1 MEKKSVRVV
10 TFSKRKSGLFKKAM
24 ELSILCEVAVALV
37 LFSVGGKSYSFGHP
51 CIEAMIDQF
60 PHQGLESRR
69 GSNKPSKDDEID
81 KLSRQLHD
89 LEDQLQVE
97 KNKSEILDNGLNQI
111 KLKESKSFVDC
122 LNLEELKKFKASL
135 EALTADLKLSMS
147 EMEAASSL
155 LLIKEKAV

>member
-1 MEKKSVRVV
+1 MEKKSARVV

-24 ELSILCEVAVALV
+24 ELSILCEAAVALV
-37 LFSVGGKSYSFGHP
+37 IFSVGGNSYSFGHP
-51 CIEAMIDQF
+51 SIKAVIDKF
-60 PHQGLESRR
+60 PHQGPESRR

-81 KLSRQLHD
+81 ELSRRLRD
-89 LEDQLQVE
+89 LEDQLKVE

-111 KLKESKSFVDC
+111 KLKVGKSSIDC

-135 EALTADLKLSMS
+135 EALNADLKLSMS

-155 LLIKEKAV
+155 LLIAEKDV